1 MEYPSA
7 TDLNGEVLLAL
18 SEYVPPQAVPTTLVL
33 DSEGRVA
40 ARILGKA
47 DKSTLDALIKD
58 TVAESA

>member
-1 MEYPSA
+1 MCIR
-7 TDLNGEVLLAL
+7 DRLLAL